1 MDRKNLFLNFNI
13 KRTKI
18 LMNGEAPIYMRITV
32 ASERVESSLSRSIK
46 PYQWDDNRE
55 RARGN
60 SEEAIQLNSY
70 IDTCRNK
77 VYEYQLY
84 LERNNKP
91 VTARGL
97 MNLFTLGVEKKRVS
111 FLQFCKD
118 EIDKME
124 KLIGI
129 DMAAATIKKYN
140 INLKLFKLFLRTQG
154 KTELYIDEI
163 DIKLSQILS
172 FS

>member
-32 ASERVESSLSRSIK
+32 ASERVEYSLSRSIK
-46 PYQWDDNRE
+46 PNQWDDNRE
-55 RARGN
+55 RAGGN

-77 VYEYQLY
+77 VYEYQLF

-97 MNLFTLGVEKKRVS
+97 MNLFTHGVEKKRVIFS
-111 FLQFCKD
+111 
-118 EIDKME
+118 
-124 KLIGI
+124 
-129 DMAAATIKKYN
+129 TKK
-140 INLKLFKLFLRTQG
+140 
-154 KTELYIDEI
+154 
-163 DIKLSQILS
+163 
-172 FS
+172 